1 MTKKIK
7 QNGPTMVKG
16 IFAVGGVSAILGKPM
31 SGATF
36 DLEMFRWVNE
46 SGDDVALVIQNDDD
60 DDFESEEGWPIVCDV
75 DKVSEDQLLKIA
87 GFCKI
92 RGYGFITSDL
102 SDAVCD
108 DCRESAH

>member
-46 SGDDVALVIQNDDD
+46 SGDDVALVFEVQERPKLAVPANDHV
-60 DDFESEEGWPIVCDV
+60 PPTAP
-75 DKVSEDQLLKIA
+75 VSTVRTAL
-87 GFCKI
+87 
-92 RGYGFITSDL
+92 RGGL
-102 SDAVCD
+102 VAVHV
-108 DCRESAH
+108 R